1 MTWFSI
7 LKEQKVGIRVEIF
20 GTKELNAFMN
30 ELERKYSKN
39 YLKNFSGESQ
49 KVKVTEGSRIP
60 KRTRESLEKVPSKKT
75 MEQRLGREA
84 IASLEE
90 VSSKI
95 REAPSKSKEWLSWL
109 EEMGLE
115 ERPSPQKKPSR
126 RTLEER
132 MSREEIISYL
142 KNRGEKLPE
151 FENRKDEEN
160 FYREFTLTQEE
171 YLNRPEVRGPLQR
184 LKELNEMKNER
195 EEERFV
201 TTEGKTY
208 QRNSFPPGLL
218 IKIKELEETHK
229 EFIKSLEPLNLRI
242 VGKAPS
248 KEDLE
253 KTLSKEE
260 KIRLLKKR
268 KTEIPKFKN
277 ENEEEQYFQNFKLN
291 ESEYKE
297 LVDQRGASAQQG
309 GRVRLDKTTPL
320 PSKEVY
326 GQRIELENFRVISQF
341 KKNGPMMQQALELIE
356 DVEFELDQINDLT
369 IEIEELLEE
378 NELELENEPVVLELK
393 TRVFDIKE

>member
-7 LKEQKVGIRVEIF
+7 LKEQKVGIRVEIL
-20 GTKELNAFMN
+20 GTKELQKFMN

-39 YLKNFSGESQ
+39 YEKNFSGEP
-49 KVKVTEGSRIP
+49 KRVKGKGPRIP
-60 KRTRESLEKVPSKKT
+60 KRTLESLGKVPSKKT

-95 REAPSKSKEWLSWL
+95 MEAPSKSKEWLSWL

-132 MSREEIISYL
+132 MSKEEIISYL
-142 KNRGEKLPE
+142 ENRGEKIPE
-151 FENRKDEEN
+151 FENRQAEEK
-160 FYREFTLTQEE
+160 FFREFTLTEEE
-171 YLNRPEVRGPLQR
+171 YRNRPEVRGPLQR
-184 LKELNEMKNER
+184 LKELNELENEQ
-195 EEERFV
+195 EEEFFV
-201 TTEGKTY
+201 NTEGKTY
-208 QRNSFPPGLL
+208 ERGSFPPGLL
-218 IKIKELEETHK
+218 KKIKALEETYK
-229 EFIKSLEPLNLRI
+229 AFIKSLEPLNLKI

-277 ENEEEQYFQNFKLN
+277 GNEEEQYFQKFKLT

-309 GRVRLDKTTPL
+309 GRVRLDKTKPL

-326 GQRIELENFRVISQF
+326 GQRIDLEDFRVISQF
-341 KKNGPMMQQALELIE
+341 KKNGPLMQQALEHIE
-356 DVEFELDQINDLT
+356 DVEFELDQLNDLT